1 MPRGAFHRRHDG
13 RAAQQVDGGDPH
25 RHPMRKHTVQGHLDG
40 CPRTERQGA
49 NRKDTPDGRRPPHR
63 ETRVLWLSAACGIQP
78 HRPRQTALCHR
89 LSHDGMGL
97 GTSATDA
104 GEMTNTTYQQ
114 VSNDGA
120 SGKRL

>member
-1 MPRGAFHRRHDG
+1 
-13 RAAQQVDGGDPH
+13 
-25 RHPMRKHTVQGHLDG
+25 
-40 CPRTERQGA
+40 
-49 NRKDTPDGRRPPHR
+49 
-63 ETRVLWLSAACGIQP
+63 
-78 HRPRQTALCHR
+78 
-89 LSHDGMGL
+89 MGL